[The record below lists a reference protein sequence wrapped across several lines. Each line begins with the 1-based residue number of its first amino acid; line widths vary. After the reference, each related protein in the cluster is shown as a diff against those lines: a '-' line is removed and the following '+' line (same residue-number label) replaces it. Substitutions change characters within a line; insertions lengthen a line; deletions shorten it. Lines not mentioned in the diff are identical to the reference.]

1 MIGENILGC
10 GSSHQYGFASLRAV
24 HSSFRLKMLSW
35 KRIVAFNL
43 FTLFMAVCFWKY
55 VMRKNALSLEDFKY
69 CLKESE
75 MLELPKCAQTKQ

>member
-1 MIGENILGC
+1 MLGC

-43 FTLFMAVCFWKY
+43 FTLFMAVCF
-55 VMRKNALSLEDFKY
+55 LEICDAEKRFVSGRFQIL
-69 CLKESE
+69 LKRIRNVRASE
-75 MLELPKCAQTKQ
+75 VCTD